1 MSEEAPDY
9 LCDLLFMDSSYL
21 PMLTLEVQLKG
32 TFIMFMFLLL
42 IVAITKKSTQCVW
55 SEYMEYNYLMKSK
68 LHKIYHNLNIFLKCM
83 PTVFYTRLICIQ

>member
-42 IVAITKKSTQCVW
+42 IVAITKKALSVCG
-55 SEYMEYNYLMKSK
+55 
-68 LHKIYHNLNIFLKCM
+68 LNIWNII
-83 PTVFYTRLICIQ
+83 T